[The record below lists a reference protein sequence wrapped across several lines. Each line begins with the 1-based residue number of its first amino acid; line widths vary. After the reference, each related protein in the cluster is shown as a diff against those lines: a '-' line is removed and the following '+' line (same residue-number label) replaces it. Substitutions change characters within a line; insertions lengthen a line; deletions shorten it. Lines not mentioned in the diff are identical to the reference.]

1 MNIGLN
7 IELMLLVFCLF
18 ILCVFLLNQWLYK
31 PILEFMDA
39 RDKMIKDDLESSS
52 SNDAEI
58 EEIKDQINTILENA
72 KKEATTIKEQMQ
84 LQVKNEYDRKIDEVK
99 SRNEKELASFIDS
112 LKQEKD
118 ELKQALALQI
128 PDFKNSLNIKLK
140 QMQSK

>member
-99 SRNEKELASFIDS
+99 SRNEKELVSFIDS

-128 PDFKNSLNIKLK
+128 PDFKNSLNAKLK

>member
-72 KKEATTIKEQMQ
+72 KKEATAIKEQMQ

>member
-1 MNIGLN
+1 MSIGLN

-84 LQVKNEYDRKIDEVK
+84 LQVKSEYDRKIDEVK
-99 SRNEKELASFIDS
+99 SRNEKELVSFIDS

-128 PDFKNSLNIKLK
+128 PDFKNSLNVKLK

>member
-128 PDFKNSLNIKLK
+128 PDFKNSLNVKLK

>member
-99 SRNEKELASFIDS
+99 SRNEKELAFFIDS

-128 PDFKNSLNIKLK
+128 PDFKNSLNVKLK

>member
-84 LQVKNEYDRKIDEVK
+84 LQVKSEYDRKIDEVK
-99 SRNEKELASFIDS
+99 SRNEKELVSFIDS

-128 PDFKNSLNIKLK
+128 PDFKNSLNVKLK